1 MSNSIYWKII
11 LPVMVLLLFAIGF
24 LVSVKSEVIDIFSA
38 VIVAAILFLLVAFLI
53 TRMITG
59 PIKRITKAA
68 DSIAAGNL
76 DQQIPIMTN
85 DEIGRLA
92 RAFNEMSQNLQT
104 TMANIVDERSNLATV
119 LANLT
124 DGVVMTN
131 SEESIL
137 LVNSAAERLFNF
149 QETNVI
155 GHTLIEVLHDYEID
169 EVVKKSISSGHEQ
182 NAQLESAGRFLRVI
196 VVPISPGRS
205 SATLVLFQD
214 LTELRNLQ
222 TMRRELIGNISHD
235 LKTPIAGIKAMVETL
250 QDGAIND
257 KKAASDFLTRIEGEV
272 DRLTHMVSEI
282 TELSRIES
290 GKTELKKEPI
300 DINMVIRE
308 VVAQMTPLADG
319 SQVIITTSLTPGLPI
334 VKIDKDRIRQ
344 TSINLV
350 HNAVKF
356 NHPGGKITISTNFN
370 KEFVIVSVSD
380 TGTGIS
386 KEDLPH
392 IFERFYKG
400 DKSRAK
406 GGSGL
411 GLAIAKHT
419 IQAHGGNISVK
430 SEQGN
435 GSTFSF
441 TIPND
446 FITNSANR

>member
-11 LPVMVLLLFAIGF
+11 VPVIVLLLLAIGL
-24 LVSVKSEVIDIFSA
+24 LVSVKSQVIDIFSA
-38 VIVAAILFLLVAFLI
+38 MIVAAIFFLLIAFLI
-53 TRMITG
+53 TRMITR
-59 PIKRITKAA
+59 PIRQITKAA
-68 DSIAAGNL
+68 DGIAAGNL
-76 DQQIPIMTN
+76 DQQILIITN

-92 RAFNEMSQNLQT
+92 HAFNEMSHNLQT
-104 TMANIVDERSNLATV
+104 TMASIVDERSNLASV
-119 LANLT
+119 LSNLT
-124 DGVVMTN
+124 DGVVMTD

-137 LVNSAAERLFNF
+137 LVNSAAEHLFDF
-149 QETNVI
+149 QEKNVI

-169 EVVKKSISSGHEQ
+169 EVVKKSINSGHEQ
-182 NAQLESAGRFLRVI
+182 NAQLESAGRFLRMI
-196 VVPISPGRS
+196 AVPISPGKS

-257 KKAASDFLTRIEGEV
+257 KKAAMDFLTRIDGEV
-272 DRLTHMVSEI
+272 NRLTQMVSEI

-290 GKTELKKEPI
+290 GKAELKKEPI
-300 DINMVIRE
+300 NINVLIQE
-308 VVAQMTPLADG
+308 VVAQMNPLAD
-319 SQVIITTSLTPGLPI
+319 SVPIIITTSFNPSLPI
-334 VKIDKDRIRQ
+334 VKVDKDRIRQ
-344 TSINLV
+344 TLINLV
-350 HNAVKF
+350 HNAIKF
-356 NHPGGKITISTNFN
+356 NHAGGKIVISTNYDTMSL
-370 KEFVIVSVSD
+370 FVNVAD

-392 IFERFYKG
+392 IFERFYKA

-406 GGSGL
+406 GSSGL

-430 SEQGN
+430 SEQGK
-435 GSTFSF
+435 GSVFSF
-441 TIPND
+441 NLPIDLRVNTL
-446 FITNSANR
+446 NR

>member
-137 LVNSAAERLFNF
+137 LVNSAAERLFNC

>member
-38 VIVAAILFLLVAFLI
+38 VIVAAILFLLVEFLI